1 MCPGETPTPNLA
13 DATTALCSWAT
24 GLPVN
29 QFKYTLRKNEKSFLE
44 REEIY
49 AKENFETIEEAI
61 RYKKIL
67 KLQSATAE
75 VLKLKPYR
83 IIPDPLSMYH
93 YLIGYAV
100 PESDSPESEPYSYS
114 CRISNLKYIK
124 MLHEK
129 SFITQNDKKSLEK
142 ALKSPQ
148 AQLILKSVLKDGKN
162 DGRTGR

>member
-1 MCPGETPTPNLA
+1 M
-13 DATTALCSWAT
+13 
-24 GLPVN
+24 
-29 QFKYTLRKNEKSFLE
+29 
-44 REEIY
+44 
-49 AKENFETIEEAI
+49 
-61 RYKKIL
+61 
-67 KLQSATAE
+67 
-75 VLKLKPYR
+75 LKLKPYR

-142 ALKSPQ
+142 ELQKKGSQFMIGELCEARIYLTRASACTTESGIFARNIRISP
-148 AQLILKSVLKDGKN
+148 
-162 DGRTGR
+162 RTDIPIPSSAARIRFIIISSNSARKQSFSPRKTCVFI